1 MMLQRLLG
9 VLLLVGVLG
18 GTQMQVA
25 GPATAQ
31 PGSYP
36 VVAFIGDSYTWGS
49 GATMKSK
56 RWTSLVADRMGW
68 LEFNVGEGGT
78 GYLKTFENRPNYYGQ
93 LDEITALRPD
103 IVVVSGGQND
113 QDLLSANPPE
123 LFAAVSHFYVQLRSR
138 MPRARII
145 GVGPSFPDALTP
157 DRFAF
162 DRVVRDAVRAV
173 GGEFISLIRPT
184 PVIDPAMLEPDRV
197 HVGDA
202 GHAAIAQRMLTNL
215 HPI

>member
-1 MMLQRLLG
+1 MMLRRLLG
-9 VLLLVGVLG
+9 VLLVLTAVG
-18 GTQMQVA
+18 GTQIQVA
-25 GPATAQ
+25 GKAAAA

-36 VVAFIGDSYTWGS
+36 VVAFIGDSYAWGS
-49 GATMKSK
+49 GATAKDK

-68 LEFNVGEGGT
+68 LEFNVAEGGT

-113 QDLLSANPPE
+113 QGLLTANPPE
-123 LFAAVSHFYVQLRSR
+123 LFAAVSHFFVQLRAR

-157 DRFAF
+157 GRFDF
-162 DRVVRDAVRAV
+162 DLVVRDAVRAV
-173 GGEFISLIRPT
+173 GGEFISLVRPT

-202 GHAAIAQRMLTNL
+202 GHAAIAQRVLTDL
-215 HPI
+215 HPV

>member
-1 MMLQRLLG
+1 MKLRRLLG
-9 VLLLVGVLG
+9 ALLVLSILG
-18 GTQMQVA
+18 GTQVQFA
-25 GPATAQ
+25 DLADAA

-36 VVAFIGDSYTWGS
+36 TVAFIGDSYTWGS
-49 GATMKSK
+49 GASTVDK
-56 RWTSLVADRMGW
+56 RWTSLVAARMGW

-103 IVVVSGGQND
+103 IVVVAGGQND
-113 QDLLSANPPE
+113 QDTLTANSPE

-138 MPRARII
+138 LPRARII

-157 DRFAF
+157 ERFAF
-162 DRVVRDAVRAV
+162 DRIVRDAVRAV
-173 GGEFISLIRPT
+173 GGQFVSLIRPT
-184 PVIDPAMLEPDRV
+184 SVIDPAMLEPDRV

-202 GHAAIAQRMLTNL
+202 GHAAIADRVLANL
-215 HPI
+215 YPV

>member
-1 MMLQRLLG
+1 MKFRRLLG
-9 VLLLVGVLG
+9 ALLVLGALG
-18 GTQMQVA
+18 GAQVPLA
-25 GPATAQ
+25 AAA

-36 VVAFIGDSYTWGS
+36 TVAFIGDSYTWGS
-49 GATMKSK
+49 GASTVDK
-56 RWTSLVADRMGW
+56 RWTSLVAARMGW

-103 IVVVSGGQND
+103 IVVVAGGQND
-113 QDLLSANPPE
+113 QDTLTAKSPE

-138 MPRARII
+138 LPRARII
-145 GVGPSFPDALTP
+145 GLGPSFPDALTP
-157 DRFAF
+157 ERFEF

-173 GGEFISLIRPT
+173 GGQFISLIRPT

-202 GHAAIAQRMLTNL
+202 GHAAIADRVLANL
-215 HPI
+215 YPV

>member
-1 MMLQRLLG
+1 MKLRSLLG
-9 VLLLVGVLG
+9 VLLVLCVLG
-18 GTQMQVA
+18 GTQVHVPGA
-25 GPATAQ
+25 AAAA

-49 GATMKSK
+49 GASSKDK
-56 RWTSLVADRMGW
+56 RWTSLVAGKMGW

-93 LDEITALRPD
+93 LDEIGALRPD
-103 IVVVSGGQND
+103 IVVVAGGQND
-113 QDLLSANPPE
+113 QDLLTTNPPA

-138 MPRARII
+138 MPQARII

-157 DRFAF
+157 VRFDF
-162 DRVVRDAVRAV
+162 DRVVSDAVRAV
-173 GGEFISLIRPT
+173 GGEFVSLIRPT

-202 GHAAIAQRMLTNL
+202 GHAAIASRFLTGM
-215 HPI
+215 HPV